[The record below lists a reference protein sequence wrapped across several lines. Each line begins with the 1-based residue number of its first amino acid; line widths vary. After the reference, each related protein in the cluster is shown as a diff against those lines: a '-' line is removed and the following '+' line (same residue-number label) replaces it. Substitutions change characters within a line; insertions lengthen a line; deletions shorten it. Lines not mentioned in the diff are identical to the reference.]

1 MFFQVLSSILFLP
14 FLVMSMIIAQV
25 HLEGYWDSKIT
36 KWRGRQWSVF
46 YIIFVY
52 IVQEICIMELTLLNL
67 NIMAFIYVI
76 PITMILRNKHQI
88 WCGLC
93 ALTPVL
99 AWMLDAYLKRY
110 QFINLGATLLQLA
123 LIGLVCW
130 SVLHNKRLSYYY
142 KYTIALYSNCFIH
155 MLRLYLEHQL
165 QLDFTVSILAGT
177 FFIIIAENSR
187 MYYEQKQK
195 EEIEKLHYESVR
207 DDLTGLLNYRAF
219 DEEMQGLSKDESNM
233 PIFIAVLDIDH
244 FKQVNDTYG
253 HLNGNTI
260 LSTFSKKLKLD
271 IHHNFDPHC
280 AVYRFGG
287 EEFTILIKAK
297 DNTKI
302 IKILDSINK
311 YYSKHPVITDEGQKI
326 FFSFS
331 GGLTEHHNNEKFTK
345 TLERADELVYQAK
358 KTGRAKILIG

>member
-1 MFFQVLSSILFLP
+1 M
-14 FLVMSMIIAQV
+14 
-25 HLEGYWDSKIT
+25 
-36 KWRGRQWSVF
+36 
-46 YIIFVY
+46 
-52 IVQEICIMELTLLNL
+52 
-67 NIMAFIYVI
+67 
-76 PITMILRNKHQI
+76 
-88 WCGLC
+88 
-93 ALTPVL
+93 
-99 AWMLDAYLKRY
+99 
-110 QFINLGATLLQLA
+110 
-123 LIGLVCW
+123 
-130 SVLHNKRLSYYY
+130 
-142 KYTIALYSNCFIH
+142 
-155 MLRLYLEHQL
+155 
-165 QLDFTVSILAGT
+165 SILAGT

-253 HLNGNTI
+253 HLNGNTV

-287 EEFTILIKAK
+287 EEFTILIKTK

-302 IKILDSINK
+302 IKILNSINK
-311 YYSKHPVITDEGQKI
+311 YYSKT
-326 FFSFS
+326 SRY
-331 GGLTEHHNNEKFTK
+331 N
-345 TLERADELVYQAK
+345 R
-358 KTGRAKILIG
+358 